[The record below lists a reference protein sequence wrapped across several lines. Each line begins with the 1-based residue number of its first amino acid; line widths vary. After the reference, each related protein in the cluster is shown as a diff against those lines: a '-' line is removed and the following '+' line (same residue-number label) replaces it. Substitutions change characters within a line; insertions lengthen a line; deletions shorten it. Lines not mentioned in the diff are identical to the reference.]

1 MLRTPRRSPLYLI
14 MPNTIIVWEVT
25 GRRDLPGGGTSDL
38 TSTVLGVDEA
48 AARRNFERSQAR
60 IVHTHPELP
69 TWQSSELTFTPVEQV
84 EPI

>member
-1 MLRTPRRSPLYLI
+1 

-48 AARRNFERSQAR
+48 AARRNFDRMQAR
-60 IVHTHPELP
+60 TEDLRGGPNHTI
-69 TWQSSELTFTPVEQV
+69 WQPSELSFTPVQQE
-84 EPI
+84 